1 MYLIIKDAVLDGT
14 VENTPE
20 KLYEILNNE
29 IGR

>member
-14 VENTPE
+14 VDNTPE
-20 KLYEILNNE
+20 KLYEILNKE

>member
-14 VENTPE
+14 VENTPD
-20 KLYEILNNE
+20 KLYEILNKE

>member
-1 MYLIIKDAVLDGT
+1 MYLIIKAAVLDGT

-20 KLYEILNNE
+20 KLYEILNKE